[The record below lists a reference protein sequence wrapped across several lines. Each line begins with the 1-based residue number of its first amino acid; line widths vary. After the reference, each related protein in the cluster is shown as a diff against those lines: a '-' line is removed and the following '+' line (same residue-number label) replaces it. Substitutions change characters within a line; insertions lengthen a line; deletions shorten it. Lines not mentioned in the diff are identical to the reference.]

1 MGLRYSFLLFQF
13 RSELNAHAITVVLLD
28 EADVFLEQR
37 SLVNLERNALVS
49 VFLRVLE
56 YYDGILILTSNRVGI
71 FDEAFR
77 SRIQLS
83 LRYKNLGQAE
93 RYQIWEN
100 FLKHLDQFQ
109 QTVQS
114 GPKSQSQQV
123 PLIGYGMDISDLRKH
138 LSELSQVELNGREI
152 RNALSIARQLALY
165 RKEALQFHHLKDVMN
180 EAKKFDDYL
189 NELNDGFSADA
200 ICRDRRER

>member
-1 MGLRYSFLLFQF
+1 
-13 RSELNAHAITVVLLD
+13 
-28 EADVFLEQR
+28 
-37 SLVNLERNALVS
+37 
-49 VFLRVLE
+49 
-56 YYDGILILTSNRVGI
+56 VGI

-93 RYQIWEN
+93 RYQIWKN
-100 FLKHLDQFQ
+100 FLEHLDRFQ
-109 QTVQS
+109 QTVRS
-114 GPKSQSQQV
+114 GVESQYQQA
-123 PLIGYGMDISDLRKH
+123 PLIGYGMDISELREH
-138 LSELSQVELNGREI
+138 LSELSQVKLNGREI

-165 RKEALQFHHLKDVMN
+165 RQEALQFHHLKDVMD